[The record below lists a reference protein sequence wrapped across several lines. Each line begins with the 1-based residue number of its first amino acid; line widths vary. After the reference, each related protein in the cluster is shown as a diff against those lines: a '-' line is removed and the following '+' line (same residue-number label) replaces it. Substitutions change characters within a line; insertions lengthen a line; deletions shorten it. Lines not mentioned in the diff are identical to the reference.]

1 MTKVGLQ
8 SVIIGNYSYYDICL
22 SLKNV
27 TIVAFRNALSRMKW
41 LIAMRSNEKKSHD
54 ETLLDKPDNY
64 RESL

>member
-1 MTKVGLQ
+1 M
-8 SVIIGNYSYYDICL
+8 IIWNYSNYEICL
-22 SLKNV
+22 SLQNV

-41 LIAMRSNEKKSHD
+41 LSATRSNEKKSHD